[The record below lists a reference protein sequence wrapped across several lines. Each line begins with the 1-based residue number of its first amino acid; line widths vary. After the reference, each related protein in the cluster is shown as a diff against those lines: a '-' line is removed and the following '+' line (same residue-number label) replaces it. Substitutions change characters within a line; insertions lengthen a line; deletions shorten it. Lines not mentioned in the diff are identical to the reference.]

1 MVTEPLSASTVT
13 GKPDAMVV
21 AKSIVVTVA
30 PVVVVADGPAVVV
43 SVPPSAL
50 QAGRTSSTAR
60 STELLLI

>member
-1 MVTEPLSASTVT
+1 
-13 GKPDAMVV
+13 MVV

-43 SVPPSAL
+43 PVPPSAL